1 MEKTKALYVK
11 VDGSYSSRTQRAFGG
26 RAIYY
31 NKHLIEATPL
41 CLSASNSMETEY
53 KAFSISLSYL
63 LQNLNRLLSK
73 AVTPVSSEELDIIR
87 IYTDSQMLIKHLNKK
102 SNNNT
107 KLLRDVCSRIRSQ
120 IYLLETRYELKVEA
134 YWVPRKCNLLAD
146 TLCKYAQCFGN
157 TLNWIP
163 NPPTTLIENRV

>member
-1 MEKTKALYVK
+1 MTNSLYVK
-11 VDGSYSSRTQRAFGG
+11 VDGSYNPRTNHAFGG

-41 CLSASNSMETEY
+41 TLSASNSMESEY
-53 KAFSISLSYL
+53 KSLSLSLSYL
-63 LQNLNRLLSK
+63 QQYLNHILSK
-73 AVTPVSSEELDIIR
+73 STSSISSKDLDLIR

-107 KLLRDVCSRIRSQ
+107 KLLRDLCQKIRSQ
-120 IYLLETRYELKVEA
+120 IYLLEQKYSLKVET

-163 NPPTTLIENRV
+163 NPHLV